1 MKSSEQLVA
10 AIREVRFAMDRLTGD
25 DLAATQPAARQA
37 LETQATALRADIE
50 RLLEEIG
57 VISESDAFEK
67 DLIG

>member
-10 AIREVRFAMDRLTGD
+10 AIREVRFAMDRLTGE
-25 DLAATQPAARQA
+25 DLAETQPAARQA
-37 LETQATALRADIE
+37 LETQARALQADVE

-57 VISESDAFEK
+57 AISESDAFEK